1 MKICGFRY
9 DKETK
14 IINGL
19 VFYKENLED
28 GTIEYFND
36 EVSEKECVFK
46 TTTDKVDLIG
56 EVINI
61 LNEPEELVYLES
73 NTLDNSIYDILA
85 KRIKYDSKGH
95 LSNLL
100 DSEVIDLEGL
110 ESINL
115 DINLF
120 NKIKNK
126 PHKLI
131 SLEIKD
137 FYTIEDID
145 SFAEYDSIP
154 VNEYDVRKILD
165 ENSKTLANTKVQ
177 LMQSQAISQNLS
189 RELAKSKLEN
199 MKVNSINNTLAKE
212 LASMKIELMELKKG
226 GN

>member
-28 GTIEYFND
+28 GTMEYFND
-36 EVSEKECVFK
+36 EVSEKEFVFK
-46 TTTDKVDLIG
+46 ANIDKVGLI
-56 EVINI
+56 EEIINI

-126 PHKLI
+126 PHKLV

-137 FYTIEDID
+137 FYTSEDID
-145 SFAEYDSIP
+145 SFVEYDIIP

-165 ENSKTLANTKVQ
+165 ENSKTLA
-177 LMQSQAISQNLS
+177 
-189 RELAKSKLEN
+189 KSKLEN
-199 MKVNSINNTLAKE
+199 MKVNGINNKLAKE
-212 LASMKIELMELKKG
+212 IAAMKIELMELKKG

>member
-1 MKICGFRY
+1 MKIIGFRY
-9 DKETK
+9 NKETK
-14 IINGL
+14 IIKDL

-36 EVSEKECVFK
+36 EVSERECIFK
-46 TTTDKVDLIG
+46 ATIDKVDLIG
-56 EVINI
+56 EVINL

-73 NTLDNSIYDILA
+73 NVLSNNIADILA
-85 KRIKYDSKGH
+85 KRIRYDSKGH

-126 PHKLI
+126 PHKLVN
-131 SLEIKD
+131 LEIKD
-137 FYTIEDID
+137 IYTIEDID
-145 SFAEYDSIP
+145 SFIEYESIP
-154 VNEYDVRKILD
+154 INQYDVKKILD

-177 LMQSQAISQNLS
+177 LMQSQVISQNLS
-189 RELAKSKLEN
+189 KELAKSKVEN
-199 MKVNSINNTLAKE
+199 MQIKGINNMVAKE
-212 LASMKIELMELKKG
+212 LAAMKIELMELKKG

>member
-1 MKICGFRY
+1 MKIIGFTY

-14 IINGL
+14 IIKDL

-36 EVSEKECVFK
+36 EVSGKECIFK
-46 TTTDKVDLIG
+46 ATIDKVDLIG
-56 EVINI
+56 EIINI

-73 NTLDNSIYDILA
+73 NVLNNSIADILA
-85 KRIKYDSKGH
+85 KRIRYNSEGH

-110 ESINL
+110 EIINL

-126 PHKLI
+126 PHKLVN
-131 SLEIKD
+131 LEIKD
-137 FYTIEDID
+137 VYTIEDID

-165 ENSKTLANTKVQ
+165 ENSKTLASTKVQ

-189 RELAKSKLEN
+189 KELAKSKLEN
-199 MKVNSINNTLAKE
+199 MQIKGVNNMLAKE
-212 LASMKIELMELKKG
+212 LAAIKIELMELKKG

>member
-73 NTLDNSIYDILA
+73 NTLDNSMYDILA

-110 ESINL
+110 ESINV

-126 PHKLI
+126 PHKLV

-145 SFAEYDSIP
+145 SFVEYDIIP

-165 ENSKTLANTKVQ
+165 ENSKTLANTKIQ
-177 LMQSQAISQNLS
+177 LIQYQDISQNLS

-199 MKVNSINNTLAKE
+199 MKVNGINNKLAKE
-212 LASMKIELMELKKG
+212 LAAMKIELMELKKG

>member
-36 EVSEKECVFK
+36 EVSENECVFK
-46 TTTDKVDLIG
+46 ATIDKVGLI
-56 EVINI
+56 EEIINI

-126 PHKLI
+126 PHKLV

-145 SFAEYDSIP
+145 SFVEYDIIP

-165 ENSKTLANTKVQ
+165 ENSKTLANTKIQ
-177 LMQSQAISQNLS
+177 LIQYQDISQNLS

-199 MKVNSINNTLAKE
+199 MKVNGINNKLAKE
-212 LASMKIELMELKKG
+212 IAAMKIELMELKKG

>member
-46 TTTDKVDLIG
+46 ANIDKVGLI
-56 EVINI
+56 EEIINI

-126 PHKLI
+126 PHKLV

-137 FYTIEDID
+137 FYTSEDID
-145 SFAEYDSIP
+145 SFVEYDIIP

-165 ENSKTLANTKVQ
+165 ENSKTLA
-177 LMQSQAISQNLS
+177 
-189 RELAKSKLEN
+189 KSKLEN
-199 MKVNSINNTLAKE
+199 MKVNGINNKLAKE
-212 LASMKIELMELKKG
+212 IAAMKIELMELKKG

>member
-28 GTIEYFND
+28 GTMEYFND
-36 EVSEKECVFK
+36 EVSEKEFVFK
-46 TTTDKVDLIG
+46 ANIDKVGLI
-56 EVINI
+56 EEIINI

-85 KRIKYDSKGH
+85 KRIKYDSKDH

-126 PHKLI
+126 PHKLV

-137 FYTIEDID
+137 FYTSEDID
-145 SFAEYDSIP
+145 SFVEYDIIP

-165 ENSKTLANTKVQ
+165 ENSKTLA
-177 LMQSQAISQNLS
+177 
-189 RELAKSKLEN
+189 KSKLEN
-199 MKVNSINNTLAKE
+199 IKVNGINNKLAKE
-212 LASMKIELMELKKG
+212 IAAMKIELMELKKG